1 MVVIGLT
8 GNIGVGKSTVLHYLA
23 HKGAHVVDADKLAH
37 QSMLPD
43 MPSYQPIV
51 DAFGSEMLSDD
62 GTINR
67 LALGR
72 IVFGDETKLR
82 QLEAIVHPAVYV
94 LVRQA
99 LAATVAPVAIIEAI
113 KLLESQR
120 LVPLCQEIW
129 VVTASTETQLRR
141 LMVSRA
147 MNEQEARLRMAAQS
161 PQGEKVKHA
170 TRVITN
176 DGAPEELAAQ
186 LDCIW
191 AALLEKYHLSSC

>member
-23 HKGAHVVDADKLAH
+23 HKGAHVVDADQLAH

-43 MPSYQPIV
+43 MPAYQPIV
-51 DAFGSEMLSDD
+51 DAFGAEILTAD

-72 IVFGDETKLR
+72 IVFNDASKLR

-94 LVRQA
+94 LVQRA
-99 LAATVAPVAIIEAI
+99 LAASVAPVAIIEAI

-147 MNEQEARLRMAAQS
+147 MNEQDARQRMAAQS
-161 PQGEKVKHA
+161 SQQEKVKYA
-170 TRVITN
+170 TRVINN
-176 DGAPEELAAQ
+176 DGTAEELAAR

-191 AALLEKYHLSSC
+191 ADLQEKYVTT

>member
-23 HKGAHVVDADKLAH
+23 HKGAHVVDADQLAH
-37 QSMLPD
+37 QSMLPN
-43 MPSYQPIV
+43 MPAYQPIV
-51 DAFGSEMLSDD
+51 DAFGAEILTAD

-67 LALGR
+67 LVLGR

-82 QLEAIVHPAVYV
+82 QLEAIVHPAVYM
-94 LVRQA
+94 LVQQA
-99 LAATVAPVAIIEAI
+99 LAATIAPVTIIEAI
-113 KLLESQR
+113 KLLESRR

-141 LMVSRA
+141 LMASRA
-147 MNEQEARLRMAAQS
+147 MNEQEARQRMAAQS
-161 PQGEKVKHA
+161 SQEEKMKQA
-170 TRVITN
+170 TRVIAN

-186 LDCIW
+186 LDRIW
-191 AALLEKYHLSSC
+191 ADLLEKYHLSTC